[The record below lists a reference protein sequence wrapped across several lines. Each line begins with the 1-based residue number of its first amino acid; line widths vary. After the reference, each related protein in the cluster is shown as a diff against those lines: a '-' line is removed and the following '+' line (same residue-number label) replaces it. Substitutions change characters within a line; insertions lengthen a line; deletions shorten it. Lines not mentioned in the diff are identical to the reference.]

1 MHGDLIHVSPLEL
14 HALTSPWPFSVW
26 GIDIIGKF
34 SPNSSSGHEYI
45 LVAIDY
51 FTKWVEAA
59 SYARL
64 TVAKVAKFIR
74 THIIYRYGVP
84 HELISDRGVHF
95 RGEVDTLIQEYGI
108 QHHKSAAYR
117 PQTNGA
123 VEAANKNIKGI
134 LRKMIETSRDWSEKL
149 PFALWAYR
157 TSFRTSIGATDYYQ
171 KVLFCRPNYNGFK
184 HL

>member
-1 MHGDLIHVSPLEL
+1 M
-14 HALTSPWPFSVW
+14 

-64 TVAKVAKFIR
+64 TAARVAKFIR
-74 THIIYRYGVP
+74 SHIIYRYGVS

-108 QHHKSAAYR
+108 QHHKSSAYR
-117 PQTNGA
+117 PQTNGV
-123 VEAANKNIKGI
+123 VEAATKNIKRI
-134 LRKMIETSRDWSEKL
+134 LRRWLRLLGIGQRSSPSHYGLIVHLFVLLSGL
-149 PFALWAYR
+149 PHILWCMVWR
-157 TSFRTSIGATDYYQ
+157 QCCLLRLRWD
-171 KVLFCRPNYNGFK
+171 P
-184 HL
+184 